1 MARRRPAG
9 HRDRPRRVTAG
20 TASPATP
27 WPHIQFLIEDGG
39 NITLGHIE
47 PIPCAAIAADEHGML
62 AALVRHKDETL
73 IDLLD
78 RLDAALDA
86 ALTHQIF
93 TDEING

>member
-20 TASPATP
+20 ATPPDTP
-27 WPHIQFLIEDGG
+27 WPNIQFLIEDGG
-39 NITLGHIE
+39 NITLGQID
-47 PIPCAAIAADEHGML
+47 PIPCAAIAADAHGML

-73 IDLLD
+73 IALLD
-78 RLDAALDA
+78 RLDAALDT

>member
-20 TASPATP
+20 ATP
-27 WPHIQFLIEDGG
+27 SDAPWPNIQFLIEDGG
-39 NITLGHIE
+39 NITVGQID
-47 PIPCAAIAADEHGML
+47 PIPCAAIVADAHGML
-62 AALVRHKDETL
+62 AALVRRKDESL
-73 IDLLD
+73 IDLLN
-78 RLDAALDA
+78 RLDTALDA